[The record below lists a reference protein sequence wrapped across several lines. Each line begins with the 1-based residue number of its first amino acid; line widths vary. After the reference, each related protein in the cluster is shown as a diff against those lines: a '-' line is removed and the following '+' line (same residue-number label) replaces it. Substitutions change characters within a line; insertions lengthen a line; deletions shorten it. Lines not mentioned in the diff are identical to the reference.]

1 MKEDKKYYFDATV
14 NFRWG
19 ATAHV
24 EADEYDFAA
33 CLNKMM
39 DMLDLKIKKEKE
51 IIMNLNKSLEFFDPE
66 NTAVIV
72 TDLVVCVPSPAPATP
87 VTRPLLLEEF
97 PTVAFPVLL
106 EDQVQEV
113 VTLDAEL

>member
-1 MKEDKKYYFDATV
+1 MNTTINAIGFTLDQDQQDLINKKVERVKYADELIQSCAIKVKEDKKYYFDATV

-39 DMLDLKIKKEKE
+39 DMLDLKIKKEKDK
-51 IIMNLNKSLEFFDPE
+51 I
-66 NTAVIV
+66 
-72 TDLVVCVPSPAPATP
+72 
-87 VTRPLLLEEF
+87 
-97 PTVAFPVLL
+97 
-106 EDQVQEV
+106 QEK
-113 VTLDAEL
+113 